1 MKRTEALI
9 KESEKWG
16 AHNYHP
22 IPIVI
27 ESGEGVWVKDV
38 EGEKYMDMLSAY
50 SAVNQGH
57 KHPKI
62 VDALIKQ
69 ANRMPLTSRAF
80 HNDMMG
86 KFLKKLCET
95 TGFEKALPMNTG
107 AEAVETALKAARKW
121 GYQKKKVEPNKAEI
135 IACSNN
141 FAGRT
146 ISIITFSTEEQY
158 REGFGPFTPG
168 FKTVEYGDAKALE
181 EAITENTVAFILEPI
196 QGEGGIIVPPEGY
209 LKEVRKITE
218 KNNVLL
224 ILDEIQTGFGR
235 TGKLFAFEHE
245 DIRPDVVCIGKAL
258 SGGVYPVSAMLSS
271 NDVMDVFNPGDH
283 GSTFGGN
290 PLGSAV
296 AIAALDVLIDE
307 KLIDRAAEMGKYFM
321 EELSKI
327 DAPCI
332 KEIRGKGLLVGI
344 EIKEEYGGAREYC
357 EELMKLG
364 MLCKETH
371 HQIIR
376 LAPPLIITKEEIDWA
391 LDKLKKVLC
400 GIELSLA

>member
-1 MKRTEALI
+1 MRKTEELI

-16 AHNYHP
+16 AYNYHP

-27 ESGEGVWVKDV
+27 ESGKGVWVEDV

-57 KHPKI
+57 RHPKI
-62 VDALIKQ
+62 VDALVEQ
-69 ANRMPLTSRAF
+69 ANKMPLTSRAF

-121 GYQKKKVEPNKAEI
+121 GYEKKKVEPNKAEI
-135 IACSNN
+135 VACKNN

-158 REGFGPFTPG
+158 RDGFGPFTPG
-168 FKTVEYGDAKALE
+168 FKTIEYGNAKALE
-181 EAITENTVAFILEPI
+181 EVVTENTVAIILEPI

-209 LKEVRKITE
+209 LKEVRKIT
-218 KNNVLL
+218 KDNNVLM
-224 ILDEIQTGFGR
+224 IVDEIQTGFGR

-245 DIRPDVVCIGKAL
+245 GIKPDIVCVGKAL
-258 SGGVYPVSAMLSS
+258 SGGLYPVSAMLSS
-271 NDVMDVFNPGDH
+271 KEVMNVFRPGDH

-290 PLGSAV
+290 PIGSAV
-296 AIAALDVLIDE
+296 AIAAIDVLLEE
-307 KLIDRAAEMGKYFM
+307 KLVERAAELGTYLI
-321 EELSKI
+321 EELNKI

-332 KEIRGKGLLVGI
+332 KEVRGKGLLIGV
-344 EIKEEYGGAREYC
+344 EIKKEYGGARRYC
-357 EELMKLG
+357 EKLMDEG
-364 MLCKETH
+364 ILCKETH
-371 HQIIR
+371 QQIIR
-376 LAPPLIITKEEIDWA
+376 LAPPLIVLREELDWA
-391 LDKLKKVLC
+391 IGKFRKVL
-400 GIELSLA
+400 